1 MRGLERVPVSVVL
14 DSVGVR
20 TGELLSDE
28 RLRADLAAV
37 VATGWFADANVRI
50 EPYRDGVR
58 VVFLVVENPPIAQI
72 SVEGNTVINT
82 PEIVTALNVPVGQV
96 LNVIRLRDGA
106 RAVEKLYE
114 ERGFVLARIAD
125 VGVTGDVNA
134 RLRVR
139 INEGRVEAVQYKGVV
154 KTQRYVLDRGAV
166 VVPGRVFNVNELNAD
181 LQRIFNLE
189 LFESI
194 QARPLPGSSPDQV
207 IVEIEVKEQ
216 PSQQARFAL
225 GYSER
230 TGIVG
235 MLEYTEKN
243 WKGRL
248 EQLSVRYER
257 GLGDRNVPSLTA
269 PVASNFSITY
279 RKPWL
284 DARGTA
290 LEASL
295 YEANSTETEYAADKT
310 IVSRFHLNRL
320 GSSIALTRP
329 IDPITHAALKL
340 KSERALVDLLP
351 VDPTVPPCDTDPD
364 DPACPKPPPTYITSG
379 RTVSLQLSGVRD
391 SRDSRTSPT
400 KGERFG
406 ASIDLALPL
415 IGSDFSFGKYYLE
428 YTRYIPAGSFTLV
441 GRAAVG
447 FSHGTLPY
455 HELFT
460 LGGPSSLR
468 AYPFGYL
475 RQPTFGLVNLETRV
489 PLGGLATMLKEF
501 VGILYVDVGSAP
513 ISSSILLGYGAGI
526 SVKTPVGPIRIDYA
540 IGSEGTQTWIS
551 IGHPF

>member
-1 MRGLERVPVSVVL
+1 MRGLERVPASVVL
-14 DSVGVR
+14 DSIGVR

-37 VATGWFADANVRI
+37 VSTGWFADANLRI

-58 VVFLVVENPPIAQI
+58 VVFLVVENPPIAQVI
-72 SVEGNTVINT
+72 VEGNTVVGM
-82 PEIVTALNVPVGQV
+82 PEILTALNVPVGQV

-114 ERGFVLARIAD
+114 ERGYVLARIAD
-125 VGVTGDVNA
+125 VGVTGDGEA

-139 INEGRVEAVQYKGVV
+139 INEGRVEAVQYKGVG

-189 LFESI
+189 LFESV
-194 QARPLPGSSPDQV
+194 QARPLPGSTPDLV

-257 GLGDRNVPSLTA
+257 GLGTRNVPSLTE
-269 PVASNFSITY
+269 PVTSNFSITY

-284 DARGTA
+284 DARGTS

-295 YEANSTETEYAADKT
+295 YEANSTETEYAVDKT
-310 IVSRFHLNRL
+310 IVSRFYLNRL

-329 IDPITHAALKL
+329 IDPITFVTLKL
-340 KSERALVDLLP
+340 RSERALVDLLP
-351 VDPTVPPCDTDPD
+351 FDPTDPD
-364 DPACPKPPPTYITSG
+364 CIADPEGPDCLKTPTYITSG
-379 RTVSLQLSGVRD
+379 RTVAIQLSGARD

-428 YTRYIPAGSFTLV
+428 YTRYIPVGSFTLV

-455 HELFT
+455 YEMFV

-489 PLGGLATMLKEF
+489 PLGGLASMLKEF
-501 VGILYVDVGSAP
+501 VGILYVDAGSAP
-513 ISSSILLGYGAGI
+513 ISSTILLGYGAGI

-540 IGSEGTQTWIS
+540 IGSEGTQTWIT